1 MMLTK
6 GFTSVILGLISN
18 EAYVFNYIYGVKLCY
33 TLELG
38 MSLINGLKN

>member
-1 MMLTK
+1 MLTK

-18 EAYVFNYIYGVKLCY
+18 EAYICYYIYGVKLCY

-38 MSLINGLKN
+38 MSLIDGLKS